1 MKRFYVLSVCLSVL
15 FLSCTFGDKTL
26 AWDSEKIR
34 YLDGDVIVKSSTN
47 YKRLMGES
55 GIIGAFSYNNGT
67 ISTWTFEDSKTEE
80 ARFMYEYVSTK
91 TRYHYKGSYKLRID
105 DEGYFVVD
113 TFRDSGGTASYRYSI
128 TDDILHLSEL

>member
-1 MKRFYVLSVCLSVL
+1 MKRLYVLSVCLSFML
-15 FLSCTFGDKTL
+15 LSCTFGDKTL

-34 YLDGDVIVKSSTN
+34 YLDGDVKVKSLTN
-47 YKRLMGES
+47 YKRSSGET
-55 GIIGAFSYNNGT
+55 GIIGTFTYYNGT
-67 ISTWTFEDSKTEE
+67 GSSWTFEDSKTEE

-128 TDDILHLSEL
+128 TGDILHLSEL